1 MEIPVWDDFD
11 VAVFELGDTEVEEV
25 HEDEL
30 DEGVEGL
37 GA

>member
-1 MEIPVWDDFD
+1 MEILVWDYFD
-11 VAVFELGDTEVEEV
+11 VAVFELGDAEVEEV
-25 HEDEL
+25 HEDEF